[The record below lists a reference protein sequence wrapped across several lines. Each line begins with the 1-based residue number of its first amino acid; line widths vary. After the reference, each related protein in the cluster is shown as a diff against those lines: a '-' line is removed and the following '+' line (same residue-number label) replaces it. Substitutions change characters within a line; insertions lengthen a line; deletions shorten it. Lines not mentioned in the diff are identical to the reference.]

1 MILPE
6 IKPLSKRKEEI
17 LTQAQILFSEAG
29 YRSASMRNLADRLQ
43 IKAASLYS
51 NFDNK
56 EEMLWEIALRCAKSF
71 FDKIDPICQL
81 SLPADQKLK
90 ALLEAHIEV
99 IIENRDASAI
109 FFEQW
114 KYLGDAKRDQY
125 AAIQHTYEQ
134 KFVDVL
140 REGEANGL
148 FKSMNS
154 RFVSLSL
161 LSASNWISRWYKPEG
176 KMAVED
182 IKDELIQVLMNG
194 VCVRK

>member
-6 IKPLSKRKEEI
+6 IKPLSERKEEI
-17 LTQAQILFSEAG
+17 LEQARILFSEEG
-29 YRSASMRNLADRLQ
+29 YPSASMRNLAVRLE

-56 EEMLWEIALRCAKSF
+56 EEILWEIALRCAKAF
-71 FDKIDPICQL
+71 FDKVEPICNRP
-81 SLPADQKLK
+81 LPPDQKLQ

-99 IIENRDASAI
+99 IIENRDASTI

-114 KYLGDAKRDQY
+114 KFLGEKKRNQY
-125 AAIQHTYEQ
+125 AAFQRAYEQ
-134 KFVDVL
+134 NFVNVL
-140 REGEANGL
+140 REGKEAGL
-148 FKSMNS
+148 FQSLNE

-176 KMAVED
+176 KMTLEE
-182 IKDELIQVLMNG
+182 IKSELIQLLLYG
-194 VCVRK
+194 VRL

>member
-1 MILPE
+1 
-6 IKPLSKRKEEI
+6 
-17 LTQAQILFSEAG
+17 
-29 YRSASMRNLADRLQ
+29 
-43 IKAASLYS
+43 
-51 NFDNK
+51 
-56 EEMLWEIALRCAKSF
+56 MLWEIALRCAKSF

>member
-6 IKPLSKRKEEI
+6 IKPLSERKEEI
-17 LTQAQILFSEAG
+17 LTQAQILFSEEG

-71 FDKIDPICQL
+71 FEKIEPIYQKVQ
-81 SLPADQKLK
+81 SPDQKLK
-90 ALLEAHIEV
+90 SLLAAHIEV

-114 KYLGDAKRDQY
+114 KYLGEEKRQQY
-125 AAIQHTYEQ
+125 AAIQRTYEQ

-140 REGEANGL
+140 RAGQAEGV
-148 FKSMNS
+148 FKRMND

-161 LSASNWISRWYKPEG
+161 LSASNWISRWYRPDG
-176 KMAVED
+176 KMTLED
-182 IKDELIQVLMNG
+182 IQGELIDLLMGG
-194 VCVRK
+194 VSMRS